1 MSSKGC
7 DCVRDLMKIGEIAN
21 LFDVSTRTIRYYEE
35 VGLLTSH
42 RDPDSQYRYYDE
54 RSSERLKKI
63 LVLRELGLSL
73 NDIKIIMEKPFTPIV
88 SEILLAHLLKVQN
101 EIKRQRML
109 EKVLKELLCMLESNL
124 SPGEI
129 INTLEINSPGGINIL
144 KEDYK
149 MEKLTNSD
157 IRIIRLKP
165 TKIAACRAKSES
177 PEADSL
183 KPLLEWANKEGIMN
197 LPTTRVFGFDTA
209 IEKTEYPVYGYES
222 WISIPEDYLV
232 PEPLEEKHLQ
242 GGLYA
247 VTNTTYGNFDV
258 QKRWK
263 MFARWFEESEF
274 EYGGQQCLEEI
285 LMIETIDNP
294 SKLQLDLFI
303 HIKE

>member
-1 MSSKGC
+1 M
-7 DCVRDLMKIGEIAN
+7 RALLKIGEIAN
-21 LFDVSTRTIRYYEE
+21 LFDVSTRTVRYYEE

-73 NDIKIIMEKPFTPIV
+73 NDIKIILDRPSTPIV
-88 SEILLAHLLKVQN
+88 SEILLSHLLKVQD
-101 EIKRQRML
+101 EIKRQKML
-109 EKVLKELLCMLESNL
+109 EQVLKQILNMLDSKL

-129 INTLEINSPGGINIL
+129 INTLEIKSPGGINIL

-149 MEKLTNSD
+149 MEQLTNSD

-165 TKIAACRAKSES
+165 TKIAAYRAKSES

-183 KPLLEWANKEGIMN
+183 KPILEWANKEDIMD
-197 LPTTRVFGFDTA
+197 LPTTRLFGFDTA
-209 IEKTEYPVYGYES
+209 VDKKEYPVYGYES
-222 WISIPEDYLV
+222 WISVPDDCKIPDT
-232 PEPLEEKHLQ
+232 LEEKYLQ

-258 QKRWK
+258 QKKWQMLSK
-263 MFARWFEESEF
+263 WFEESEF

>member
-1 MSSKGC
+1 
-7 DCVRDLMKIGEIAN
+7 MKIGEIAN
-21 LFDVSTRTIRYYEE
+21 LFHVSTRTVRYYEE
-35 VGLLTSH
+35 VGLLASQ

-73 NDIKIIMEKPFTPIV
+73 NDIKNILEQTSTPIV
-88 SEILLAHLLKVQN
+88 SEILMSHLFKVQD

-109 EKVLKELLCMLESNL
+109 EKVLKQLLKMLDSKL

-129 INTLEINSPGGINIL
+129 INTLEISSPGGIDIL

-149 MEKLTNSD
+149 MEQLTNAN

-165 TKIAACRAKSES
+165 TKIAAYRAKSES

-183 KPLLEWANKEGIMN
+183 KPLLEWANKEGIMD
-197 LPTTRVFGFDTA
+197 LPTTRLFGFDTA
-209 IEKTEYPVYGYES
+209 VDKKEYPVYGYES
-222 WISIPEDYLV
+222 WISIPDDCKV
-232 PEPLEEKHLQ
+232 PNPLEEKHLP

-258 QKRWK
+258 QKRWQ
-263 MFARWFEESEF
+263 MFAKWFEESEF
-274 EYGGQQCLEEI
+274 EYGGQQCLEEV
-285 LMIETIDNP
+285 LLIETLDNP
-294 SKLQLDLFI
+294 SKLQLDLLI
-303 HIKE
+303 HIKEK

>member
-1 MSSKGC
+1 
-7 DCVRDLMKIGEIAN
+7 VRALLKIGEIAN
-21 LFDVSTRTIRYYEE
+21 LFDVSTRTVRYYEE

-73 NDIKIIMEKPFTPIV
+73 NDIKIILDRPSTPIV
-88 SEILLAHLLKVQN
+88 SEILLSHLLKVQD
-101 EIKRQRML
+101 EIKRQKML
-109 EKVLKELLCMLESNL
+109 EKVLKQILNMLDSKL

-129 INTLEINSPGGINIL
+129 INTLEIKSPGGINIL

-149 MEKLTNSD
+149 MEQLTNSD

-165 TKIAACRAKSES
+165 TKIAAYRAKSES

-183 KPLLEWANKEGIMN
+183 KPILEWANKEDIMD
-197 LPTTRVFGFDTA
+197 LPTTRLFGFDTA
-209 IEKTEYPVYGYES
+209 VDKKEYPVYGYES
-222 WISIPEDYLV
+222 WISVPDDCKIPDT
-232 PEPLEEKHLQ
+232 LEEKYLQ

-258 QKRWK
+258 QKKWQMLSK
-263 MFARWFEESEF
+263 WFEESEF

>member
-1 MSSKGC
+1 M
-7 DCVRDLMKIGEIAN
+7 RDLMKIGEIAN
-21 LFDVSTRTIRYYEE
+21 LFDVSTRTVRYYEE

-73 NDIKIIMEKPFTPIV
+73 NDIKFILEKPFTPIV
-88 SEILLAHLLKVQN
+88 TEILMAHLLKVQD
-101 EIKRQRML
+101 EIKRQQLL
-109 EKVLKELLCMLESNL
+109 EKVLKQLLNMLESDL
-124 SPGEI
+124 PAGEI
-129 INTLEINSPGGINIL
+129 INALEMNSPGSINIL

-183 KPLLEWANKEGIMN
+183 KPLLEWAKKERLMD
-197 LPTTRVFGFDTA
+197 LPTTRIFGFDTA
-209 IEKTEYPVYGYES
+209 VDKKEYPVYGYES
-222 WISIPEDYLV
+222 WISIPDNYQV
-232 PEPLEEKHLQ
+232 PEPLEEKYLQ

-258 QKRWK
+258 QKRWQMLAK
-263 MFARWFEESEF
+263 WFEESEF
-274 EYGGQQCLEEI
+274 EYGGQQCLEEV

-294 SKLQLDLFI
+294 SKLQLDLLI
-303 HIKE
+303 HIKEK

>member
-1 MSSKGC
+1 
-7 DCVRDLMKIGEIAN
+7 VRALLKIGEIAN
-21 LFDVSTRTIRYYEE
+21 LFDVSTRTVRYYEE

-73 NDIKIIMEKPFTPIV
+73 NDIKIILDRPSTPIV
-88 SEILLAHLLKVQN
+88 SEILLSHLLKVQD
-101 EIKRQRML
+101 EIKRQKML
-109 EKVLKELLCMLESNL
+109 EQVLKQILNMLDSKL

-129 INTLEINSPGGINIL
+129 INTLEIKSPGGINIL

-149 MEKLTNSD
+149 MEQLTNSD

-165 TKIAACRAKSES
+165 TKIAAYRAKSES

-183 KPLLEWANKEGIMN
+183 KPILEWANKEDIMD
-197 LPTTRVFGFDTA
+197 LPTTRLFGFDTA
-209 IEKTEYPVYGYES
+209 VDKKEYPVYGYES
-222 WISIPEDYLV
+222 WISVPDDCKIPDT
-232 PEPLEEKHLQ
+232 LEEKYLQ

-258 QKRWK
+258 QKKWQMLSK
-263 MFARWFEESEF
+263 WFEESEF

>member
-1 MSSKGC
+1 
-7 DCVRDLMKIGEIAN
+7 MKIGEIAT
-21 LFDVSTRTIRYYEE
+21 LFDVSTRTVRYYEE

-73 NDIKIIMEKPFTPIV
+73 NDIKIILEPSSTPTV
-88 SEILLAHLLKVQN
+88 TEILMAHLLKVQE
-101 EIKRQRML
+101 EIKRQQML
-109 EKVLKELLCMLESNL
+109 EKVLKQFLNMLESDL
-124 SPGEI
+124 PVGEI
-129 INTLEINSPGGINIL
+129 INALEIKSPGSINIL

-157 IRIIRLKP
+157 IRIMRLKP
-165 TKIAACRAKSES
+165 TKIAAYRAKSES

-197 LPTTRVFGFDTA
+197 LPTTRVFGFDTT
-209 IEKTEYPVYGYES
+209 IEKKEYPVYGYES
-222 WISIPEDYLV
+222 WISIPKDCQV
-232 PEPLEEKHLQ
+232 TVPLEEKHLQ

-258 QKRWK
+258 QKRWQ
-263 MFARWFEESEF
+263 MFAKWFEESEF
-274 EYGGQQCLEEI
+274 EYGGQQCLEEV

-294 SKLQLDLFI
+294 SKLQLDLLI
-303 HIKE
+303 HIKEK

>member
-1 MSSKGC
+1 
-7 DCVRDLMKIGEIAN
+7 MKIGEIAN
-21 LFDVSTRTIRYYEE
+21 LFHVSTRTVRYYEE
-35 VGLLTSH
+35 VGLLASQ

-73 NDIKIIMEKPFTPIV
+73 NDIKNILEQTSTPIV
-88 SEILLAHLLKVQN
+88 SEILMSHLFKVQD

-109 EKVLKELLCMLESNL
+109 EKVLKQLLKMLDSKL

-129 INTLEINSPGGINIL
+129 INTLEISSPGGIDIL

-149 MEKLTNSD
+149 MEQLTNAN

-165 TKIAACRAKSES
+165 TKIAAYRAKSES

-183 KPLLEWANKEGIMN
+183 KPLLEWANKEGIMD
-197 LPTTRVFGFDTA
+197 LPTTRLFGFDTA
-209 IEKTEYPVYGYES
+209 VDKKEYPVYGYES
-222 WISIPEDYLV
+222 WISIPDDCKV
-232 PEPLEEKHLQ
+232 PDTLEEKYLQ

-258 QKRWK
+258 QKKWQMLSK
-263 MFARWFEESEF
+263 WFEASEL
-274 EYGGQQCLEEI
+274 EYGGQQCLEEV
-285 LMIETIDNP
+285 LRIETLDNP
-294 SKLQLDLFI
+294 LKLQLDLLI
-303 HIKE
+303 HIKEK